1 VLRVRC
7 ENSVIADL
15 QRILRAQF
23 ESVTAAESQRS
34 ALGDHRAVCGSA
46 QPPHRDRAAISE

>member
-1 VLRVRC
+1 VRC